1 VTPVSEV
8 GPYTFTVGEIT
19 RTLMEDYSA
28 EVQPKQHAMAANG

>member
-8 GPYTFTVGEIT
+8 GPYTFEVGDIT

-28 EVQPKQHAMAANG
+28 QVQPKAAVVAAE